1 MELSSLKNRVLHT
14 LNQTSIDND
23 RWQLI
28 QKLNEETL
36 ELSLAIRDQDIQNVK
51 EEIADVLIV
60 LVQIMDQVEFTQT
73 DLNNKLWDV
82 LKRYEKNKAQ
92 SWTGCSSDE
101 K

>member
-1 MELSSLKNRVLHT
+1 MEIFSLKNRILQM
-14 LNQTSIDND
+14 LEQTSISNN
-23 RWQLI
+23 RQQLI

-36 ELSLAIRDQDIQNVK
+36 ELSLAIRNQDIQNVK

-82 LKRYEKNKAQ
+82 LKRYEKKRGN
-92 SWTGCSSDE
+92 W
-101 K
+101 

>member
-1 MELSSLKNRVLHT
+1 MLE
-14 LNQTSIDND
+14 QTSISNN
-23 RWQLI
+23 RQQLI

-82 LKRYEKNKAQ
+82 LKRYEKKRGN
-92 SWTGCSSDE
+92 W
-101 K
+101 

>member
-1 MELSSLKNRVLHT
+1 MEIFSLKNRILQM
-14 LNQTSIDND
+14 LEQTSISNN
-23 RWQLI
+23 RQQLI

-36 ELSLAIRDQDIQNVK
+36 ELSLAIRNQDIQNVK

-82 LKRYEKNKAQ
+82 LKRYEKVE
-92 SWTGCSSDE
+92 GIVDE
-101 K
+101 N

>member
-1 MELSSLKNRVLHT
+1 MLE
-14 LNQTSIDND
+14 QTSISNN
-23 RWQLI
+23 RQQLI

-36 ELSLAIRDQDIQNVK
+36 ELSLAIRNQDIQNVK

-82 LKRYEKNKAQ
+82 LKRYEKVE
-92 SWTGCSSDE
+92 GIVDE
-101 K
+101 N

>member
-1 MELSSLKNRVLHT
+1 MLE
-14 LNQTSIDND
+14 QTSISNN
-23 RWQLI
+23 RQQLI

-36 ELSLAIRDQDIQNVK
+36 ELSLAIRNQDIQNVK

-82 LKRYEKNKAQ
+82 LKRYEKKRGN
-92 SWTGCSSDE
+92 W
-101 K
+101 

>member
-1 MELSSLKNRVLHT
+1 MEIFSLKNRILHM
-14 LNQTSIDND
+14 LEQTSISNN
-23 RWQLI
+23 RQQLI

-82 LKRYEKNKAQ
+82 LKRYEK
-92 SWTGCSSDE
+92 
-101 K
+101 

>member
-1 MELSSLKNRVLHT
+1 MEIFSLKNRILHM
-14 LNQTSIDND
+14 LEQTSISNN
-23 RWQLI
+23 RQQLI

-82 LKRYEKNKAQ
+82 LKRYEKKRGN
-92 SWTGCSSDE
+92 W
-101 K
+101 

>member
-1 MELSSLKNRVLHT
+1 MEIFSLKNRILHM
-14 LNQTSIDND
+14 LEQTSISNN
-23 RWQLI
+23 RQQLI

-36 ELSLAIRDQDIQNVK
+36 ELSLAIRNQDIQNVK

-82 LKRYEKNKAQ
+82 LKRYEKVE
-92 SWTGCSSDE
+92 GIVDE
-101 K
+101 N